1 MGVVKFATKSGPS
14 MDTPKDAQSLTLI
27 LEGGV
32 LMRKLLIV
40 VLILIAAVLALNL
53 TTSDNEIAR
62 NYRSAAHGISH
73 VAVDRT
79 FGRVA
84 DSARDL
90 LYRVRYR
97 TENGIDLVRAR
108 LHRMNQGALD
118 ASITAAVKMKLASD
132 DKLTTS
138 KIQIQTQDGNV
149 MLYGTVPN
157 QRRAERAVALAY
169 QAEGVSKVT
178 SRLQVQDPISIQ

>member
-1 MGVVKFATKSGPS
+1 
-14 MDTPKDAQSLTLI
+14 
-27 LEGGV
+27 
-32 LMRKLLIV
+32 MRKLLMIF
-40 VLILIAAVLALNL
+40 LILIAAVFALNL
-53 TTSDNEIAR
+53 TTDNEIAR

-79 FGRVA
+79 IGRVA

-90 LYRVRYR
+90 IYRLRYR
-97 TENGIDLVRAR
+97 TENGIDVVRAR

-138 KIQIQTQDGNV
+138 KIEIKTLDGNV
-149 MLYGTVPN
+149 ALYGTVPN

-169 QAEGVSKVT
+169 QAEGVNKVT
-178 SRLQVQDPISIQ
+178 SHLQVQDPISIQ